1 MHNIILV
8 PQVLVLQVA
17 ENKKQQMEL
26 SFYFVN
32 TNTHIYLDFW
42 LCACA
47 FSTLTTIFCSSIR
60 KARLILEDKEQKMLQ
75 TTVRSTATVCRT
87 ETVPAPTS
95 PVTHAL
101 GAHGASVGSADML
114 LGFGEPHEHLRSNS
128 SDLQERRTMRRSGP
142 STALV
147 NVERT

>member
-1 MHNIILV
+1 
-8 PQVLVLQVA
+8 
-17 ENKKQQMEL
+17 MEL

-75 TTVRSTATVCRT
+75 TTVRSTATV
-87 ETVPAPTS
+87 PAPTS

-142 STALV
+142 SRALV